1 MRHTCQTTN
10 GGKTMKEL
18 MEPTNYLIPAVIGSL
33 IPIAGIAFVAIA
45 VWLGERR
52 KEREAFYRSEVLK
65 KIADSEGNAAQKA
78 FEIMREQD
86 LNAQIRRREGIKLG
100 GLITMAGGIG
110 LSIFLANMEIEQ
122 PVWLAGVIPVLVGAV
137 LAGYAFFFAPKLE
150 KDPGERF

>member
-1 MRHTCQTTN
+1 MRHTCKTTN
-10 GGKTMKEL
+10 GGKTMYQVA
-18 MEPTNYLIPAVIGSL
+18 EPNYVLPAAIGTF
-33 IPIAGIAFVAIA
+33 IPIAAIAFITIA

-65 KIADSEGNAAQKA
+65 KIADSEGDAAQKA
-78 FEIMREQD
+78 IEMLRQQD

-110 LSIFLANMEIEQ
+110 LSIFLANMGIEQ
-122 PVWLAGVIPVLVGAV
+122 PVWLVGVMAVLVGAV

-150 KDPGERF
+150 KKFGERS

>member
-1 MRHTCQTTN
+1 MYQVA
-10 GGKTMKEL
+10 
-18 MEPTNYLIPAVIGSL
+18 EPNYVLPAAIGTF
-33 IPIAGIAFVAIA
+33 IPIAAIAFITIA

-65 KIADSEGNAAQKA
+65 KIADSEGDAAQKA
-78 FEIMREQD
+78 IEMLRQQD

-110 LSIFLANMEIEQ
+110 LSIFLANMGIEQ
-122 PVWLAGVIPVLVGAV
+122 PVWLVGVMAVLVGAV

-150 KDPGERF
+150 KKFGERS